1 MLITKFINIFKV
13 GKVFLNSK
21 KKKKKKKKKTNKKKN
36 KSSKIYIL
44 VLAANIFK
52 DFFFSVS
59 QNTSLISKTL
69 IPFVKV
75 LDTCR
80 LRIIFGLKC
89 LAYM

>member
-13 GKVFLNSK
+13 GKVFLNSEKKKNK
-21 KKKKKKKKKTNKKKN
+21 KKKKKKN

-52 DFFFSVS
+52 DFFFCNSEYL
-59 QNTSLISKTL
+59 TDFETL
-69 IPFVKV
+69 IAFIKV

-80 LRIIFGLKC
+80 LRILLGLKC